1 MFRNSVWFGFKNCL
15 DILRGVKIWNCRLR
29 LKNTFKR
36 ILQKILTYIA
46 SKLSKGKIKMVLN
59 TILPL
64 EQGFFT
70 FLVLIPLKYFD
81 VYKLDLPFLEK
92 HQL

>member
-1 MFRNSVWFGFKNCL
+1 
-15 DILRGVKIWNCRLR
+15 
-29 LKNTFKR
+29 
-36 ILQKILTYIA
+36 
-46 SKLSKGKIKMVLN
+46 MVLN
-59 TILPL
+59 TILPQ

-81 VYKLDLPFLEK
+81 VYELDLPFLEK